1 MKNIRKKSVELLI
14 ITGGGYFTIEPQ
26 SETLI
31 YNFRFELNDITKD
44 IEGFIATLE
53 KMLQLCDMW
62 MYRINTSADN
72 DEKEKELTRLSSIG
86 MMP

>member
-14 ITGGGYFTIEPQ
+14 IIGGGYFTIEPQ

-31 YNFRFELNDITKD
+31 YNFQFELNDITKD
-44 IEGFIATLE
+44 IEVFIATLE

-62 MYRINTSADN
+62 MDRINTSADN

-86 MMP
+86 MMS

>member
-14 ITGGGYFTIEPQ
+14 ITGDGYFTTEPQ

-44 IEGFIATLE
+44 IEGF
-53 KMLQLCDMW
+53 MLQLCDMW
-62 MYRINTSADN
+62 MDRINTSADN
-72 DEKEKELTRLSSIG
+72 NEKEKELTRFSSIG
-86 MMP
+86 MMS

>member
-1 MKNIRKKSVELLI
+1 MKNIRKKSVELQI
-14 ITGGGYFTIEPQ
+14 ITGGGFFTIEPQ

-53 KMLQLCDMW
+53 KMLQMCDMW
-62 MYRINTSADN
+62 MDRINTSADN
-72 DEKEKELTRLSSIG
+72 NEKEKELTILSSIG
-86 MMP
+86 MMS